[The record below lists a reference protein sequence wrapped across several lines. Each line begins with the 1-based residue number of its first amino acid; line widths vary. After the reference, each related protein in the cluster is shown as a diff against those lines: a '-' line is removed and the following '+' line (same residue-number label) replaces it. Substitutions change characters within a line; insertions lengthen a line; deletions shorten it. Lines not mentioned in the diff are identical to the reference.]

1 MKNKILALDMGGTSV
16 KAALYYHGNI
26 EKQTFWEHN
35 YKDCGLEKAKDDLI
49 NKINDFCN
57 HKIDAVGLGIA
68 GLIAKD
74 DSLYSSTVLTS
85 FQGFNI
91 PLFLPLFGL
100 PQIKDKNLTPEVVR
114 GLSMIAQAVSDACEM
129 EECPMDLNFSLDD
142 MKGGDQSIMVIS
154 GKLDRVSRTPG
165 FKKFLKGKP
174 MNSPSSQPPSGDQ
187 VAIKK
192 TEEAS
197 PNIDQLFMSRM

>member
-1 MKNKILALDMGGTSV
+1 MHTMMMDKEEEMSSAQEEINSSADNGAEMEDEGFMSMVQGVNPSPKALMGLLSALNKV
-16 KAALYYHGNI
+16 
-26 EKQTFWEHN
+26 
-35 YKDCGLEKAKDDLI
+35 
-49 NKINDFCN
+49 
-57 HKIDAVGLGIA
+57 
-68 GLIAKD
+68 
-74 DSLYSSTVLTS
+74 
-85 FQGFNI
+85 
-91 PLFLPLFGL
+91 LPLFGL

-174 MNSPSSQPPSGDQ
+174 MNSPSSQPPSADQ